1 MSKIIYIALTFLVF
15 FTGCSSKKYFEP
27 EDTQS
32 HRVKVKDI
40 DSAII
45 DYNADG
51 ATLENSKYISKDGV
65 STMSLVEGYKF
76 INNSNGI
83 ILAANDS
90 GYVYMNDNAA
100 ITIMEFDKRVISAT
114 ISGQLLA
121 LGFVDNSIAL
131 YNIETKKTVFK
142 EYLKGSILNDIRIAN
157 PIFLNT
163 VILFPTLDGKISVVS
178 KDTKAVVKTINID
191 PESKINNVIFLQ
203 PIGDTLIAATSK
215 KIFSFTDGKVKLHDL
230 DIKSVAINN
239 QNVFVATLEGKLIKY
254 DYELNLLKSK
264 KFKYAKFHTIGY
276 ASYLYALESQGY
288 IIRLDDTFNEVKIFD
303 FSFDEEEK
311 TIIIDDKLYFEDKY
325 ILLK

>member
-1 MSKIIYIALTFLVF
+1 MSKIIYILLVF
-15 FTGCSSKKYFEP
+15 VVLFTGCSSKKYYEP

-32 HRVKVKDI
+32 HKVKIKDTESI
-40 DSAII
+40 II

-51 ATLENSKYISKDGV
+51 ATLENNKYISTAG
-65 STMSLVEGYKF
+65 MSDLALVDGYKF
-76 INNSNGI
+76 LNNSNGI
-83 ILAANDS
+83 ILASNET
-90 GYVYMNDNAA
+90 GYLYMNDNAS
-100 ITIMEFDKRVISAT
+100 ITIMEFEKNVISAT
-114 ISGQLLA
+114 ISGNLIA
-121 LGFVDNSIAL
+121 LGFIDNSIAL

-142 EYLKGSILNDIRIAN
+142 EYLKVSVLNDIRIAN

-163 VILFPTLDGKISVVS
+163 VILYPTLDGKISVVS
-178 KDTKAVVKTINID
+178 KDSKTVVKTINID
-191 PESKINNVIFLQ
+191 PESKVNNVIFLK

-215 KIFSFTDGKVKLHDL
+215 KLFSFTDGKVKLHDL

-239 QNVFVATLEGKLIKY
+239 QNVFVATLEGKLLKY

-311 TIIIDDKLYFEDKY
+311 AMIIDDRLYFEDKY

>member
-1 MSKIIYIALTFLVF
+1 MSDLALV
-15 FTGCSSKKYFEP
+15 
-27 EDTQS
+27 D
-32 HRVKVKDI
+32 
-40 DSAII
+40 
-45 DYNADG
+45 
-51 ATLENSKYISKDGV
+51 
-65 STMSLVEGYKF
+65 GYKF
-76 INNSNGI
+76 LNNSNGI
-83 ILAANDS
+83 ILASNET
-90 GYVYMNDNAA
+90 GYLYMNDNAS
-100 ITIMEFDKRVISAT
+100 ITIMEFEKNVISAT
-114 ISGQLLA
+114 ISGNLIA
-121 LGFVDNSIAL
+121 LGFIDNSIAL

-142 EYLKGSILNDIRIAN
+142 EYLKVSVLNDIRIAN

-163 VILFPTLDGKISVVS
+163 VILYPTLDGKISVVS
-178 KDTKAVVKTINID
+178 KDSKTVVKTINID
-191 PESKINNVIFLQ
+191 PESKVNNVIFLK

-215 KIFSFTDGKVKLHDL
+215 KLFSFTDGKVKLHDL

-239 QNVFVATLEGKLIKY
+239 QNVFVATLEGKLLKY

-311 TIIIDDKLYFEDKY
+311 AMIIDDRLYFEDKY